1 MRPHWLSCIERCPYF
16 RGILVHSSVVG
27 PADSVLIR
35 QVPLFRVSFIE
46 RFHCIGA
53 PTNSRW
59 SVRGDL
65 ELLLPAQ
72 GSSDN
77 TPHHTTA
84 VCESAH
90 AAPHTHIP
98 DRQAYTQTHRHAHTQ
113 THTHAHT
120 HTVYMSPCG
129 GLVVYLQHRVQS
141 HSIVRWL
148 IMGNRWK
155 WGCLYCG
162 RCTPCVALLKICSK
176 YTAVYH
182 LRYQQY

>member
-1 MRPHWLSCIERCPYF
+1 MRLYSSLLILPWLLSPLRAAMAW
-16 RGILVHSSVVG
+16 RSS
-27 PADSVLIR
+27 
-35 QVPLFRVSFIE
+35 
-46 RFHCIGA
+46 
-53 PTNSRW
+53 
-59 SVRGDL
+59 
-65 ELLLPAQ
+65 
-72 GSSDN
+72 GSS
-77 TPHHTTA
+77 
-84 VCESAH
+84 H
-90 AAPHTHIP
+90 ANLISNLKGIHMHTHTHTHTHSHIHSHT
-98 DRQAYTQTHRHAHTQ
+98 YTCTHAHMHSHSYTHVHTHTHTHTRTHTQ
-113 THTHAHT
+113 THMHAHT